1 MAAAA
6 KLSSEL
12 GYTFKNKEL
21 LSTAL
26 THRSHSLAHNERL
39 EFLGDSLLNCIIA
52 ERLYQ
57 SHPDL
62 AEGDLSRLRA
72 HLVKE
77 QTLSNIAVSLRLGEA
92 LMLGVGEQKTG
103 GMQRASIL
111 ADTLEAI
118 VGAIFLDAGFEE
130 TAKWVNALYD
140 SVWEKID
147 PSELGKDPKTQLQE
161 YLQSQKMSLP
171 LYTIVEIQGEAHQQI
186 FTVECFLKESNIRCH
201 GEGSSRRNAEQVA
214 AKNAYQLLIK

>member
-1 MAAAA
+1 MGRAT
-6 KLSSEL
+6 KLS
-12 GYTFKNKEL
+12 GYTFKNNAL
-21 LSTAL
+21 LHTAL

-52 ERLYQ
+52 ARLFQ

-62 AEGDLSRLRA
+62 AEGDLSRVRA

-77 QTLSNIAVSLRLGEA
+77 QTLSHIAASLSLGEA
-92 LMLGVGEQKTG
+92 LMLGAGEHKTG
-103 GMQRASIL
+103 GKQRASIL
-111 ADTLEAI
+111 ADTLEAVI
-118 VGAIFLDAGFEE
+118 GAIFLDAGFEE

-140 SVWEKID
+140 SVWAQMD
-147 PSELGKDPKTQLQE
+147 PSDLGKDPKTHLQE
-161 YLQSQKMSLP
+161 YLQGQKMSLP

-186 FTVECFLKESNIRCH
+186 FTVECFLKESNIRCL

-214 AKNAYQLLIK
+214 ARQAYKLLRK

>member
-1 MAAAA
+1 MAVAA
-6 KLSSEL
+6 KLSADL

-21 LSTAL
+21 LSIAL

-52 ERLYQ
+52 ARLYL

-77 QTLSNIAVSLRLGEA
+77 QTLSNIATSLRLGEA
-92 LMLGVGEQKTG
+92 LMLGGGEHKTG

-111 ADTLEAI
+111 ADTLEAVI
-118 VGAIFLDAGFEE
+118 GAIFLDTGFED

-147 PSELGKDPKTQLQE
+147 PSELGKDPKTHLQE
-161 YLQSQKMSLP
+161 YLQGQKMSLP
-171 LYTIVEIQGEAHQQI
+171 IYTITEIKGEAHQQTFI
-186 FTVECFLKESNIRCH
+186 VECFLKESNVRCH
-201 GEGSSRRNAEQVA
+201 GEGSSRRNAEQIA
-214 AKNAYQLLIK
+214 AKNAYQLLKK